1 MASYSD
7 GLGHAP
13 QLWWSFNNSGIFSK
27 IKSLVFCKARGT
39 LACHAAPFNRE
50 YTHLSGLMQCLHGTK
65 CTTHWS
71 QIVQGDKCYIH
82 AALKQDWVV
91 PSCCDAVTCIWDN
104 WLICLVLLT
113 DVQKWLLTHCET
125 WTSTLQSALRTAQSL
140 MWVRISQSV
149 HVCDV
154 HM

>member
-1 MASYSD
+1 
-7 GLGHAP
+7 
-13 QLWWSFNNSGIFSK
+13 
-27 IKSLVFCKARGT
+27 
-39 LACHAAPFNRE
+39 
-50 YTHLSGLMQCLHGTK
+50 MQCLHGTK

-140 MWVRISQSV
+140 MWVRISQSTCVWRSHVVLYVCRKFIYVNRVKATQTHVWGLPYPDYRNLYV
-149 HVCDV
+149 HCSLCQPFACTAPTCS
-154 HM
+154 